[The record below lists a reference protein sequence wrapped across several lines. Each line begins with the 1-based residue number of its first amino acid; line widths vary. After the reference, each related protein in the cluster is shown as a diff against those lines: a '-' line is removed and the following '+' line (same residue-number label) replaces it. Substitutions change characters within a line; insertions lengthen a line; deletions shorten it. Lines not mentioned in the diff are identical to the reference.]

1 MIISNRFK
9 IKHQLIP
16 IFNKTCKENYLV
28 HILRCKLVFNLI
40 FGKKQYCFTQETFKI
55 ISFQN
60 SIMKRL
66 HKLSIYV

>member
-40 FGKKQYCFTQETFKI
+40 FGKKQYCFTQETF
-55 ISFQN
+55 
-60 SIMKRL
+60 
-66 HKLSIYV
+66 